1 MAADGNTPEAVR
13 RQIESERDRLANAVR
28 ELRTELHEATDV
40 AAKLPSLPI
49 LAVGALAGGF
59 LLSGGIGA
67 TVRLLFR
74 RGREGH
80 EKASLGGYKLVDRD

>member
-1 MAADGNTPEAVR
+1 MPSNGNSPETVK
-13 RQIESERDRLANAVR
+13 RQIEDEREQLADAVKT
-28 ELRTELHEATDV
+28 LRSELHEATDV

-67 TVRLLFR
+67 TARLLFR

-80 EKASLGGYKLVDRD
+80 EKASLGRYKLVDRD

>member
-1 MAADGNTPEAVR
+1 MASNGDSQEAVR
-13 RQIESERDRLANAVR
+13 RQIEAEREELASAVR

-40 AAKLPSLPI
+40 AAKLPPLP
-49 LAVGALAGGF
+49 LVAAGALAGGF
-59 LLSGGIGA
+59 VLSGGIGA

-80 EKASLGGYKLVDRD
+80 EVAGLGRFKLIDRD

>member
-1 MAADGNTPEAVR
+1 VQ
-13 RQIESERDRLANAVR
+13 RQIEAEREQLADAVKS
-28 ELRTELHEATDV
+28 LRSELHEATDV

-59 LLSGGIGA
+59 VLSGGIGA
-67 TVRLLFR
+67 TVRLIFR

-80 EKASLGGYKLVDRD
+80 TRASIGRFKVVDDE

>member
-1 MAADGNTPEAVR
+1 VQ
-13 RQIESERDRLANAVR
+13 RQIEAEREQLADAVKS
-28 ELRTELHEATDV
+28 LRTELHEATDV
-40 AAKLPSLPI
+40 AAKLPGLPI

-59 LLSGGIGA
+59 VLSGGIGA

-80 EKASLGGYKLVDRD
+80 TRAAVGRFKLVDTE